1 MKIAVG
7 KKLIIPI
14 TVMAVLSFVFFF
26 LFKSSPKAEVKHDAF
41 DLSSIRKRGKLIAIT
56 DFNSTDYFIEKNE
69 PKGFNYELLK
79 SFSQHLGV
87 GIEIV
92 TENNIENALKILS
105 SGKADLVAIGLPENS
120 SGLKDIRLS
129 SPVDETRQV
138 LVKMKERREPVI
150 KDKSERTRLMN
161 QLGLGTSAIYI
172 QTGYSVPEAY
182 LPLASALGDSVSIL
196 EVPYEQESLIKYV
209 AEGLIDF
216 AICDEN
222 IAVLNS
228 QVYPVIDI
236 STPASQKL
244 KLSWAVR
251 KNDSDTLLTEL
262 NNWISDYKK
271 TSDFAE
277 VYSRYYG
284 LHRSGMVVKKDYLAG
299 NSEKA
304 SKNKARKERSGS
316 SKSRSGVISRF
327 DEIIRKYSAESKW
340 DWRLV
345 ASIIYQESRFNPAVE
360 SISGAYG
367 LMQIM
372 PVTARKLGIDIKS
385 SPESNI
391 QAGIKYL
398 NSLVAIFDRKVPD
411 EKEKI
416 NFVLAAYNAGPGH
429 VLDAMKLAE
438 KNGKNPAKW
447 EGNVEMYL
455 EKKSEPEFYQDP
467 VVKFGY
473 YKGIQSVR
481 FVNQILNRYEHYKDL
496 APEIWAESAKSNDA
510 TPQTV
515 APGVISPGL
524 IAPDKVK

>member
-1 MKIAVG
+1 LKKAVR
-7 KKLIIPI
+7 KKLLIPV
-14 TVMAVLSFVFFF
+14 TVMAALSFVFFF
-26 LFKSSPKAEVKHDAF
+26 LFKPAQQQEARHGAF
-41 DLSSIRKRGKLIAIT
+41 DLSAIKKRGKLIAIT
-56 DFNSTDYFIEKNE
+56 DFNSTDYFIENNQ
-69 PKGFNYELLK
+69 PKGFNYDLLK

-92 TENNIENALKILS
+92 TENNIENAIKLLS
-105 SGKADLVAIGLPENS
+105 TGKADLIAIGLPENS
-120 SGLKDIRLS
+120 SGMKDIRLS

-138 LVKMKERREPVI
+138 LVKMKTRRDPVI
-150 KDKSERTRLMN
+150 KDKEERLRLMD
-161 QLGLGTSAIYI
+161 QLGLGKSAIYI

-182 LPLASALGDSVSIL
+182 IPLASTLGDSVNIL
-196 EVPYEQESLIKYV
+196 EVPYEQENLVKYV

-222 IAVLNS
+222 IAVVHS
-228 QVYPVIDI
+228 QVYPVVDI

-251 KNDSDTLLTEL
+251 KNDSDSLLTEL
-262 NNWISDYKK
+262 NRWISDYRK
-271 TSDFAE
+271 TGEFSE

-299 NSEKA
+299 NTEKS
-304 SKNKARKERSGS
+304 SKKNRKERTGSKS
-316 SKSRSGVISRF
+316 SKSGVISRF
-327 DEIIRKYSAESKW
+327 DDVIRKYSAGSKW

-345 ASIIYQESRFNPAVE
+345 ASIMYQESRFNPAVE

-391 QAGIKYL
+391 KAGIKYL
-398 NSLVAIFDRKVPD
+398 NSLLAIFDRTVPD

-416 NFVLAAYNAGPGH
+416 HFVLAAYNAGPGH

-438 KNGKNPAKW
+438 KNGKDPGKW
-447 EGNVEMYL
+447 EGNVEMFL
-455 EKKSEPEFYQDP
+455 AKKSEPEYYQDP
-467 VVKFGY
+467 VVKYGY
-473 YKGIQSVR
+473 YKGIQSVK
-481 FVNQILNRYEHYKDL
+481 FVNQILNRYEHYKNL
-496 APEIWAESAKSNDA
+496 APEVQPEITQSPDVTPA
-510 TPQTV
+510 TL
-515 APGVISPGL
+515 APGVISPGFV
-524 IAPDKVK
+524 APDKVN